1 MSDWISVE
9 DKLPE
14 NFGTWKEYLITMLY
28 PCSEYEYRV
37 VATALYDSRQ
47 KIWHLNPFSEEGEEK
62 TVNAL
67 ILPAPPS
74 IFVGVKHGQSIEEVK
89 AAIKEYDHLARSKD
103 EKI

>member
-28 PCSEYEYRV
+28 PRSEYEYRV

-67 ILPAPPS
+67 ILPCTAEN
-74 IFVGVKHGQSIEEVK
+74 GE
-89 AAIKEYDHLARSKD
+89 IKTTHWMPLPKSPYEF
-103 EKI
+103 